1 MACHVLVPGVLR
13 ILGAGAVLAA
23 CCWAVGCFC
32 FGDFTSWGFF
42 ARLGSLAVASV
53 LGAAV
58 YGGAC
63 LLFRVPELQMLT
75 ARIRRR
81 GK

>member
-1 MACHVLVPGVLR
+1 VPGVLR

-32 FGDFTSWGFF
+32 FGDFTSWDFF
-42 ARLGSLAVASV
+42 ARLGALAVAGV